1 MMPLEEE
8 VRKLRKENE
17 ELGQQV
23 TLMVE
28 EGERKEVSVAGTA
41 RGGGGN
47 MMDYDTMMKR
57 MEELQDTRV
66 TMEEELR
73 QLRQERSSILQE
85 NASLREGSQ
94 PQVYANLKLNYEN
107 VINHLRE
114 TEMAL
119 NERKKLCTELQSA
132 NSDLH
137 QKLVMATDPELLKSV
152 QDRMVRYKNERDAA
166 KKELEDKQVQVL
178 TAEMLQHQLDSKDE
192 EMAQLQKD
200 LQRYE
205 TKMKAYRSERNS
217 LREQAK
223 RQHAKEAQEF
233 HITPK
238 LEGAELDELNIEQD
252 SPSHEHPPHQ
262 YGSPTL
268 DYTPGQYSHHQQ
280 YQRDSHT
287 PEDGATSPTYKYRS
301 KMTSSDMY
309 SSQAKPK
316 AESCMYS
323 TISVL
328 TKEGMADME
337 VQKPSAQLNA
347 KHRPQVV
354 VKRDVGQYE
363 TGTLMYVGRVG
374 GKEIAGVQLD
384 TRIQSECCYY
394 N

>member
-384 TRIQSECCYY
+384 TRIQSEWLL
-394 N
+394 